1 MSLDWKMPKEFYE
14 TKKHLMYT
22 KEDANGNSKMQ
33 VELEC
38 LIFTMLH
45 LQHDIDGEMT
55 DEALMEIERRLN
67 LLQGIGCLM
76 AWYYGREDLRDKT
89 YVNIETVIRYWGLWT
104 NVSHLKKTEW
114 NKRFLRMSEPRPYDF
129 KYVLQEAKNKI
140 ASCDMTQP
148 ERQWAEYEKQQTA
161 KSTAVDTPPAE

>member
-1 MSLDWKMPKEFYE
+1 MSLDWKMPKEFFE
-14 TKKHLMYT
+14 TKKHLMYN
-22 KEDANGNSKMQ
+22 KEDAKGNARLQ
-33 VELEC
+33 IELEC
-38 LIFTMLH
+38 LIFTTMH
-45 LQHDIDGEMT
+45 LQHNLDGEMT

-89 YVNIETVIRYWGLWT
+89 YVNLETVIRYWGLWT
-104 NVSHLKKTEW
+104 NVSPLKKTEW
-114 NKRFLRMSEPRPYDF
+114 NKRFLKMSEPRPYDF
-129 KYVLQEAKNKI
+129 KYVLQEAKAKV
-140 ASCDMTQP
+140 AVGDMTQP